1 MYRAYLTR
9 SIHAPFTF
17 SLRFMDLGILAALA
31 MLAVWAFATFTTE
44 ATGWVHALLTVGVFL
59 LIWRIVVRATP
70 APRDAGSAQSS
81 QPSQKGTTRKP

>member
-9 SIHAPFTF
+9 SIQSLFTF
-17 SLRFMDLGILAALA
+17 SLRLMDLGIVAALA

-70 APRDAGSAQSS
+70 APA
-81 QPSQKGTTRKP
+81 

>member
-9 SIHAPFTF
+9 SIQSLFTF
-17 SLRFMDLGILAALA
+17 SLRLMDLGILAALA